1 VPPWAPVLFIYSFL
15 LFNVLEGFLIPR
27 ETYFLSVR
35 AMGDAIREGRLS
47 PVELTEGYLERCRT
61 IGARL
66 NAFVTLTEDLALR
79 QATQAEGEIKAGR
92 YRGPL
97 HGIPY
102 AVKDLV
108 TVKGYPTTWGAV
120 PFTHQSFD
128 YNATVIERLNEA
140 GAILLGK
147 AAMIELA
154 GGLGYSSG
162 DAALTGPA
170 RNPWNPDCWTCGSS
184 SGSGAVVAA
193 GLASWAL
200 GSDTRGS
207 ILCPSSWCGVSGLR
221 PSFGRVSRY
230 GSMAIAYSMDKLGP
244 MARTAEDCAL
254 VLSVLAGHDPLDHDS
269 ISNSARPFALQETE
283 MEGGTP
289 LHIGRLTNVYAKSD
303 PGVDRA
309 VDDACAVFEKAGVKV
324 ESCEFPDGPFEEA
337 AELTILM
344 EAASAFEGLIQ
355 SGKCKDLTDPL
366 GRINGYASEQFSV
379 TDYLH
384 VQRVRALLQRTAD
397 SMFDRFSV
405 LISAAQPTDAQ
416 PLRAKDPDDSNE
428 PVAGKAPKP
437 FQIDRRAP
445 DGVSSL
451 CGLPA
456 ISVPCG
462 FSTKRLPFGMQIMG
476 RALNDASVLRTAR
489 LYQAHT
495 DWHLQHPD
503 L

>member
-1 VPPWAPVLFIYSFL
+1 MPTQDIYFM
-15 LFNVLEGFLIPR
+15 
-27 ETYFLSVR
+27 SVR
-35 AMGDAIREGRLS
+35 ALGEAIRERSIS

-61 IGARL
+61 LGKRL
-66 NAFVTLTEDLALR
+66 NAFVTLTPELALR
-79 QATQAEGEIKAGR
+79 QANDAEAEIRAGN

-97 HGIPY
+97 HGVPY

-120 PFTHQSFD
+120 PYARQNFD
-128 YNATVIERLNEA
+128 SNATVIERLNTA
-140 GAILLGK
+140 GAVLLGK

-162 DAALTGPA
+162 TASLTGPA
-170 RNPWNPDCWTCGSS
+170 RNPWNPECWTCGSS

-193 GLASWAL
+193 ALAPWAL

-244 MARTAEDCAL
+244 MARTADDCAI

-269 ISNSARPFALQETE
+269 INSSAMGFVYQDTE
-283 MEGGTP
+283 P
-289 LHIGRLTNVYAKSD
+289 VQNASLRIGRLTNVYDKLD
-303 PGVDRA
+303 PDADNA
-309 VDDACAVFEKAGVKV
+309 VDEACRIFEKAGATV

-344 EAASAFEGLIQ
+344 EAASSFGHLIK

-384 VQRVRALLQRTAD
+384 VQRVRLILQRTAD
-397 SMFDRFSV
+397 AMFDRYSV
-405 LISAAQPTDAQ
+405 LISPAQPTAAQ
-416 PLRAKDPDDSNE
+416 PLRAKDPNDPAVS
-428 PVAGKAPKP
+428 KLPKK
-437 FQIDRRAP
+437 FHLDRRAP

-451 CGLPA
+451 CGLQA

-462 FSTKRLPFGMQIMG
+462 FSKKRLPYGMQIMG
-476 RALNDASVLRTAR
+476 RALNDAVVLRAGR
-489 LYQAHT
+489 LYQTHT
-495 DWHLQHPD
+495 EWHLQHPS

>member
-1 VPPWAPVLFIYSFL
+1 MPAPD
-15 LFNVLEGFLIPR
+15 
-27 ETYFLSVR
+27 TYFMSVR
-35 AMGDAIREGRLS
+35 ALGDAIRERRLS

-61 IGARL
+61 IGKRL
-66 NAFVTLTEDLALR
+66 NAFVTLTPELALR
-79 QATQAEGEIKAGR
+79 QAHAAEAEIKAGR

-97 HGIPY
+97 HGVPY

-120 PFTHQSFD
+120 PYARQSFD
-128 YNATVIERLNEA
+128 YNATVIERLNDA

-154 GGLGYSSG
+154 GGLGYSAGTAS
-162 DAALTGPA
+162 ATGPA
-170 RNPWNPDCWTCGSS
+170 RNPWNPECWTCGSS
-184 SGSGAVVAA
+184 SGSGAIVAA
-193 GLASWAL
+193 GLAPWAL

-254 VLSVLAGHDPLDHDS
+254 VLSVIAGHDPLDHDS
-269 ISNSARPFALQETE
+269 ISSSSPAFVFDDTDPAQHQ
-283 MEGGTP
+283 P
-289 LHIGRLTNVYAKSD
+289 LRIGRLTNVYDKLD
-303 PGVDRA
+303 PDADKA
-309 VDDACAVFEKAGVKV
+309 VEAACRVFEQAGATV

-344 EAASAFEGLIQ
+344 EAASAFEQLIH
-355 SGKCKDLTDPL
+355 SGRCKELTDPL
-366 GRINGYASEQFSV
+366 GRVNGYASEQFSAA
-379 TDYLH
+379 DYLH
-384 VQRVRALLQRTAD
+384 VQRVRPMLQRTAD
-397 SMFDRFSV
+397 QMFDRYSV
-405 LISAAQPTDAQ
+405 LISAAEPTAAQ
-416 PLRAKDPDDSNE
+416 PLRAKDPDDPNE
-428 PVAGKAPKP
+428 PAASKTPKK
-437 FQIDRRAP
+437 FRLDRRAP

-462 FSTKRLPFGMQIMG
+462 FSKQRLPYGMQIMG
-476 RALNDASVLRTAR
+476 RALNDAVVLRAGR
-489 LYQAHT
+489 LYQQHT
-495 DWHLQHPD
+495 EWHTQHPS

>member
-1 VPPWAPVLFIYSFL
+1 MPTQD
-15 LFNVLEGFLIPR
+15 
-27 ETYFLSVR
+27 TYFTSVR
-35 AMGDAIREGRLS
+35 ALGDAIRERRIS

-61 IGARL
+61 IGKRL
-66 NAFVTLTEDLALR
+66 NAFVTLTPELALR
-79 QATQAEGEIKAGR
+79 QAHDAEVEIEAGR

-97 HGIPY
+97 HGVPY

-120 PFTHQSFD
+120 PYARQIFD

-140 GAILLGK
+140 GAVLLGK

-162 DAALTGPA
+162 AASLTGPA
-170 RNPWNPDCWTCGSS
+170 RNPWNPECWTCGSS

-193 GLASWAL
+193 GLAPWAL

-230 GSMAIAYSMDKLGP
+230 GSMAISYSMDKLGP
-244 MARTAEDCAL
+244 MARTADDCAL
-254 VLSVLAGHDPLDHDS
+254 VLNVLAGHDPLDHDS
-269 ISNSARPFALQETE
+269 MSSSAPAFVYQDTDPAQN
-283 MEGGTP
+283 TP
-289 LHIGRLTNVYAKSD
+289 LRIGRLTNVYGKPD
-303 PGVDRA
+303 PDADKA
-309 VDDACAVFEKAGVKV
+309 VDEACRIFEKAGATV

-344 EAASAFEGLIQ
+344 EAASSFGQLIH
-355 SGKCKDLTDPL
+355 SGKCKELTDPQ
-366 GRINGYASEQFSV
+366 GRVNGYASEQFSV

-384 VQRVRALLQRTAD
+384 VQRVRPMLQRTAD
-397 SMFDRFSV
+397 AMFDRYSV
-405 LISAAQPTDAQ
+405 LISPAQPTAAQ
-416 PLRAKDPDDSNE
+416 PLRAKDPDDPAAS
-428 PVAGKAPKP
+428 KASKK
-437 FQIDRRAP
+437 FHLDRRAP

-462 FSTKRLPFGMQIMG
+462 FSKGHLPYGMQIMG
-476 RALNDASVLRTAR
+476 RALNDAVVLRAGR

-495 DWHLQHPD
+495 EWHLQHPS

>member
-1 VPPWAPVLFIYSFL
+1 M
-15 LFNVLEGFLIPR
+15 
-27 ETYFLSVR
+27 SVR
-35 AMGDAIREGRLS
+35 ALGNAIREGQLS
-47 PVELTEGYLERCRT
+47 SVELTEGYLERSRT

-66 NAFVTLTEDLALR
+66 NAFATLTADLALS
-79 QATQAEGEIKAGR
+79 QAKQADAEIKAGKH
-92 YRGPL
+92 RGPL
-97 HGIPY
+97 HGVPY

-120 PFTHQSFD
+120 PYAHQSFD

-140 GAILLGK
+140 GAVLLGK

-162 DAALTGPA
+162 EASLTGPA

-193 GLASWAL
+193 GLAPWAL

-221 PSFGRVSRY
+221 PSFGRISRY

-244 MARTAEDCAL
+244 MARTADDCAL

-269 ISNSARPFALQETE
+269 VSSSAQPFSYHETE
-283 MEGGTP
+283 PSVNGTFR
-289 LHIGRLTNVYAKSD
+289 IGRLTNVYGKSD
-303 PGVDRA
+303 TGVDKA
-309 VDDACAVFEKAGVKV
+309 VDEACAVFEKAGATV

-344 EAASAFEGLIQ
+344 EAASAFGHLIQ
-355 SGKCKDLTDPL
+355 SGGCQNLTDPL
-366 GRINGYASEQFSV
+366 GKINGYVSEQFSV

-384 VQRVRALLQRTAD
+384 VQRVRLMLQRTAD
-397 SMFDRFSV
+397 AMFDRYAV
-405 LISAAQPTDAQ
+405 LISPAQPTAAQ
-416 PLRAKDPDDSNE
+416 PLRDKDPDD
-428 PVAGKAPKP
+428 PAAGRK
-437 FQIDRRAP
+437 FHMDRRAP

-462 FSTKRLPFGMQIMG
+462 FSTARLPYGMQIMG
-476 RALNDASVLRTAR
+476 RALNDAVVLKAAR
-489 LYQAHT
+489 LYQSHT
-495 DWHLQHPD
+495 DWHLQHPA

>member
-1 VPPWAPVLFIYSFL
+1 
-15 LFNVLEGFLIPR
+15 LIPR

-35 AMGDAIREGRLS
+35 ALGDAIREGHLS
-47 PVELTEGYLERCRT
+47 PVELAEGYLERCRT

-79 QATQAEGEIKAGR
+79 QARQAESEIKAGR

-97 HGIPY
+97 HGVPY

-120 PFTHQSFD
+120 PYAHQSFD
-128 YNATVIERLNEA
+128 FNATVIERLNEA
-140 GAILLGK
+140 GAVLLGK

-162 DAALTGPA
+162 EAALTGPA

-193 GLASWAL
+193 GLAPWAL

-269 ISNSARPFALQETE
+269 ISNTARPFVLQETE
-283 MEGGTP
+283 IGSGAP
-289 LHIGRLTNVYAKSD
+289 LCIGRLTNVYEKSE
-303 PGVDRA
+303 PGVDKA
-309 VDDACAVFEKAGVKV
+309 VDEACAIFEKTGAKV

-344 EAASAFEGLIQ
+344 EAASAFEHLIQ

-384 VQRVRALLQRTAD
+384 VQRVRALLLRTAD
-397 SMFDRFSV
+397 SMFDKYSV
-405 LISAAQPTDAQ
+405 LISAAQPTAAQ
-416 PLRAKDPDDSNE
+416 PLRAKDPDDPNE
-428 PVAGKAPKP
+428 PAPRKAPRP
-437 FQIDRRAP
+437 FHLDRRAP

-462 FSTKRLPFGMQIMG
+462 FSAKRLPYGMQIMG
-476 RALNDASVLRTAR
+476 RALNDVTVLRAAR
-489 LYQAHT
+489 LYQSHT

>member
-1 VPPWAPVLFIYSFL
+1 ML
-15 LFNVLEGFLIPR
+15 PR
-27 ETYFLSVR
+27 ESYFMSVR
-35 AMGDAIREGRLS
+35 TLGDAIREGRIS
-47 PVELTEGYLERCRT
+47 PVELAESCLERGRT
-61 IGARL
+61 IGTRL
-66 NAFVTLTEDLALR
+66 NAFVTLTPDLALR
-79 QATQAEGEIKAGR
+79 QARQAEDEIKAGK

-97 HGIPY
+97 HGVPY
-102 AVKDLV
+102 AVKDLLAV
-108 TVKGYPTTWGAV
+108 EGYPTTWGAV
-120 PFTHQSFD
+120 PYAHQRFA
-128 YNATVIERLNEA
+128 YNATVIERLNAA
-140 GAILLGK
+140 GAVLLGK

-162 DAALTGPA
+162 AASLTGPA
-170 RNPWNPDCWTCGSS
+170 RNPWNPECWTCGSS
-184 SGSGAVVAA
+184 SGSGAIVAA
-193 GLASWAL
+193 GLAPWAL

-244 MARTAEDCAL
+244 MARTANDCAL

-269 ISNSARPFALQETE
+269 IGAAAQPFAYQDTDPA
-283 MEGGTP
+283 TNAP
-289 LHIGRLTNVYAKSD
+289 LRVGRLTNFYAKSD
-303 PGVDRA
+303 PGTDKA
-309 VDDACAVFEKAGVKV
+309 VDEACRVFEKAGATV
-324 ESCEFPDGPFEEA
+324 EPCEFPDGPFEEA

-344 EAASAFEGLIQ
+344 EAASAFEHLIH

-366 GRINGYASEQFSV
+366 GKINGYASEQFSV

-384 VQRVRALLQRTAD
+384 VQRVRPMLQRTAD
-397 SMFDRFSV
+397 AMFDRYSV
-405 LISAAQPTDAQ
+405 LISPAQPTAAK
-416 PLRAKDPDDSNE
+416 PLLAKDPNDSA
-428 PVAGKAPKP
+428 VAKQAKP
-437 FQIDRRAP
+437 FHMDRRAP

-462 FSTKRLPFGMQIMG
+462 FGEKRLPYGMQIMG
-476 RALNDASVLRTAR
+476 RALNDAVVLRAAR

-495 DWHLQHPD
+495 EWHLQHPA

>member
-1 VPPWAPVLFIYSFL
+1 MLTQD
-15 LFNVLEGFLIPR
+15 
-27 ETYFLSVR
+27 TYFMSVR
-35 AMGDAIREGRLS
+35 ALGEAIRTKRIS

-61 IGARL
+61 IGKRL
-66 NAFVTLTEDLALR
+66 NAFVTLTPELALR
-79 QATQAEGEIKAGR
+79 QARDAEAEIKAGK

-97 HGIPY
+97 HGVPY

-108 TVKGYPTTWGAV
+108 AVKDYPTTWGAV
-120 PFTHQSFD
+120 PYAHQSFD
-128 YNATVIERLNEA
+128 YNATVIERLNAA
-140 GAILLGK
+140 GAVLLGK

-162 DAALTGPA
+162 MASLTGPA
-170 RNPWNPDCWTCGSS
+170 HNPWNPECWTCGSS
-184 SGSGAVVAA
+184 SGSGAIAAA
-193 GLASWAL
+193 GLAPWAL

-244 MARTAEDCAL
+244 MARTADDCAL
-254 VLSVLAGHDPLDHDS
+254 VLNVIAGHDPLDHDS
-269 ISNSARPFALQETE
+269 IGSDSPAFVYEDTDPNHGS
-283 MEGGTP
+283 P
-289 LHIGRLTNVYAKSD
+289 LRIGRLTNVYEKAD
-303 PGVDRA
+303 PEAEKA
-309 VDDACAVFEKAGVKV
+309 VDEACRAFEAAGAKV

-344 EAASAFEGLIQ
+344 EAASAFDHLVH

-384 VQRVRALLQRTAD
+384 VQRVRLMLQRTAD
-397 SMFDRFSV
+397 SMFDRYSV
-405 LISAAQPTDAQ
+405 LISPSQPTAAQP
-416 PLRAKDPDDSNE
+416 LSEKDPDDPGAHNG
-428 PVAGKAPKP
+428 PRK
-437 FQIDRRAP
+437 FHLDRRAP

-462 FSTKRLPFGMQIMG
+462 FSSKRLPFGMQIMG
-476 RALNDASVLRTAR
+476 RALDDAVVLRAAR
-489 LYQAHT
+489 LYQSHT
-495 DWHLQHPD
+495 EWHTQHPS

>member
-1 VPPWAPVLFIYSFL
+1 M
-15 LFNVLEGFLIPR
+15 
-27 ETYFLSVR
+27 SVR
-35 AMGDAIREGRLS
+35 TLGDAIRERRIS
-47 PVELTEGYLERCRT
+47 PVELTERYLERCRT
-61 IGARL
+61 LGKRL
-66 NAFVTLTEDLALR
+66 NAFVTLTPELALR
-79 QATQAEGEIKAGR
+79 QANDAEAEIRAGN

-97 HGIPY
+97 HGVPY

-108 TVKGYPTTWGAV
+108 AVKGYPTTWGAV
-120 PFTHQSFD
+120 PYARQSFD
-128 YNATVIERLNEA
+128 YNATVIERLNTA
-140 GAILLGK
+140 GAVLLGK

-162 DAALTGPA
+162 TASLTGPT
-170 RNPWNPDCWTCGSS
+170 RNPWNPECWTCGSS

-193 GLASWAL
+193 GLAPWAL

-244 MARTAEDCAL
+244 MARTADDCAI

-269 ISNSARPFALQETE
+269 ISASAMGFAYQDTE
-283 MEGGTP
+283 P
-289 LHIGRLTNVYAKSD
+289 VQNASFRIGRLTNVYDKLD
-303 PGVDRA
+303 PDADKA
-309 VDDACAVFEKAGVKV
+309 VDEACRIFEKAGATV

-344 EAASAFEGLIQ
+344 EAASSFDYLIH

-384 VQRVRALLQRTAD
+384 VQRVRPMLQRSAD
-397 SMFDRFSV
+397 AMFDRYSV
-405 LISAAQPTDAQ
+405 LISPAQPTAAQ
-416 PLRAKDPDDSNE
+416 PLRAKDPDDPAVS
-428 PVAGKAPKP
+428 PVPKKLHL
-437 FQIDRRAP
+437 DRRAP

-462 FSTKRLPFGMQIMG
+462 FSKKRLPYGMQIMG
-476 RALNDASVLRTAR
+476 RALNDAVVLRAAR
-489 LYQAHT
+489 LYQTHT
-495 DWHLQHPD
+495 EWHLQHPS

>member
-1 VPPWAPVLFIYSFL
+1 MPTPDP
-15 LFNVLEGFLIPR
+15 
-27 ETYFLSVR
+27 YFLSVR
-35 AMGDAIREGRLS
+35 ALGEAIRERRIS
-47 PVELTEGYLERCRT
+47 PVELTEGYFERCRT
-61 IGARL
+61 IGKRL
-66 NAFVTLTEDLALR
+66 NAFVMLTSELALS
-79 QATQAEGEIKAGR
+79 QARDAEAEIKAGK

-97 HGIPY
+97 HGVPY

-108 TVKGYPTTWGAV
+108 AVKGYPTTWGAI
-120 PFTHQSFD
+120 PYAKQSFD
-128 YNATVIERLNEA
+128 YNATVIERLNAA
-140 GAILLGK
+140 GAVLLGK

-162 DAALTGPA
+162 TASLTGPA
-170 RNPWNPDCWTCGSS
+170 RNPWNPEYWTCGSS

-244 MARTAEDCAL
+244 MARTADDCAL
-254 VLSVLAGHDPLDHDS
+254 VLNVLAGHDPLDHDS
-269 ISNSARPFALQETE
+269 ISSDAPAFIYGDTE
-283 MEGGTP
+283 PTQGSP
-289 LHIGRLTNVYAKSD
+289 LRIGRVTNVYQKTD
-303 PGVDRA
+303 PEVENA
-309 VDDACAVFEKAGVKV
+309 VDEACRVFEAAGAQV
-324 ESCEFPDGPFEEA
+324 ESCKFPDGPFEEA

-344 EAASAFEGLIQ
+344 EAASAFDHLIQ
-355 SGKCKDLTDPL
+355 SGKCKELIDPV
-366 GRINGYASEQFSV
+366 GRVNGYASEQFSV

-384 VQRVRALLQRTAD
+384 VQRVRVMLQRTAD
-397 SMFDRFSV
+397 SMFDRYSV
-405 LISAAQPTDAQ
+405 LISPAQPTAAQ
-416 PLRAKDPDDSNE
+416 LLRAKDPNDPGTS
-428 PVAGKAPKP
+428 KAPGK
-437 FQIDRRAP
+437 FHLDRRAP

-462 FSTKRLPFGMQIMG
+462 FSSKRLPYGMQIMG
-476 RALNDASVLRTAR
+476 RALNDAVVLRAAR
-489 LYQAHT
+489 LYQTHT
-495 DWHLQHPD
+495 EWHMQHPS